1 VDLLDLVL
9 HPGPDIFNRV
19 KVWAVTRPVD
29 EIDLRLQNNVRQ
41 ALSDHSPL

>member
-1 VDLLDLVL
+1 VDLLELVL

-19 KVWAVTRPVD
+19 KVWAVNRPLD
-29 EIDLRLQNNVRQ
+29 EMDLRLRNNVRQ